1 MDKSVEISINSNE
14 FVYNGVTYDVERA
27 VNKDKKLIIDEA
39 NGSHKESFEELYD
52 TESLSPNFVRL
63 FLNKKDE
70 IVYAMVIY
78 VIRYKNLDYGRYAC
92 GNYYP
97 IYNSSTGKNYLQPH
111 PYQASICW

>member
-1 MDKSVEISINSNE
+1 MDKKVEISIDSNE
-14 FVYNGVTYDVERA
+14 FVYNGVTYDIELA

-39 NGSHKESFEELYD
+39 NESHKESFEELYD
-52 TESLSPNFVRL
+52 TDSLSPNYVRL
-63 FLNKKDE
+63 FLNEKDE

-78 VIRYKNLDYGRYAC
+78 VIRYKNADNGRYAC

-97 IYNSSTGKNYLQPH
+97 IYKNYLAPH